1 MPGIALEPR
10 RAETTALTVALVAL
24 GVVMM
29 LWPALC
35 VPLSLLTPLLGC
47 PLAFRREEPVAW
59 AAAVTPTLAALL
71 GGCPPLYAASLSLAG
86 LVTMSLTRFAPAKMR
101 MGVAGALHYTACVAL
116 SLTAVAACAS
126 VWLGA
131 PLWLTL
137 GERFTAKVEG
147 SGHALEWLLRLASA
161 GLLSV
166 PEGIVSNSA
175 FARAV
180 PAALTR
186 QMALSLR
193 LNLQLLLRGALPV
206 GLMQASLLVGVFTS
220 LRVSRFRDR
229 FVIIEGVSPS
239 EKRARVAAPP
249 GFGELTLPRSL
260 RAPLLG
266 IMAVSVVLMLS
277 GSDWLTMAGRLGYA
291 LFESVFML
299 LGAAVVAGT
308 PNEDRRALRG
318 ALAAALY
325 LLAPVCLFALGVAD
339 QLFHFRRREISD

>member
-10 RAETTALTVALVAL
+10 RAETTALAAALVAL
-24 GVVMM
+24 SVVMM
-29 LWPALC
+29 IWPALC

-47 PLAFRREEPVAW
+47 PLAFRREEPAAW
-59 AAAVTPTLAALL
+59 AAAVAPTLAALL
-71 GGCPPLYAASLSLAG
+71 GGRPPLYAASLSLAG
-86 LVTMSLTRFAPAKMR
+86 LATMSFTRFAPAKTR
-101 MGVAGALHYTACVAL
+101 MGAAGALRYTACVAL

-137 GERFTAKVEG
+137 GEWLTAAVEG
-147 SGHALEWLLRLASA
+147 SGHAAEWLLRLASA
-161 GLLSV
+161 GLLSM
-166 PEGIVSNSA
+166 PEGGITSA

-180 PAALTR
+180 PAAMTR

-193 LNLQLLLRGALPV
+193 LNLQLLLRGALPALLV
-206 GLMQASLLVGVFTS
+206 QASLLVGVFAS

-229 FVIIEGVSPS
+229 FVIIESASPS

-249 GFGELTLPRSL
+249 GFGELALPRSL
-260 RAPLLG
+260 RAPLVG

-277 GSDWLTMAGRLGYA
+277 GSDWLTMAGQLGYA

-299 LGAAVVAGT
+299 LGAAVVANT
-308 PNEDRRALRG
+308 RDEDRRALRG